1 MIDSIELDIKTPRWC
16 LPALKPKRY
25 KGYKGGRGSG
35 KSHFCAE
42 GLVEQHILNPD
53 FRSVGIR
60 EVQKS
65 IKNSSMLLITDKII
79 QLGVE
84 HYFHIT
90 NTEIRNRFGTGV
102 IAFQG
107 MQDHTAESIKS
118 LEGFDL
124 AWVDEAQSLSK
135 RSMELLLPTIRKE
148 SSEIWFSW
156 NPEIE
161 KLPVE
166 ELFQVG
172 EDIIGQKLV
181 ETEDTVCIHVNYLDN
196 PFIPKT
202 LLQEAERHRRNNPDT
217 FDHVWLGGYAT
228 KHEAQVF
235 ADKYEV
241 KEFDVEDSHGAPLHG
256 MDFGFANDPTT
267 GTRLYIRSNVLY
279 ISREAYKT
287 KLEIDDTPKYL
298 KAEIPGIENYTVR
311 ADNAR
316 PESIS
321 YIRRNGIPKIQSVD
335 KWPGSIKDGIAYINS
350 FDNII
355 IHPRC
360 VETAREFR
368 LYSYKVDK
376 RTGDVLPDIVDK
388 YNHIIDG
395 VRYALAPLIKAP
407 AGVFIGRADDEDI
420 QEETPIGKSAFSL
433 QIGKG

>member
-1 MIDSIELDIKTPRWC
+1 MHNESIDLDIKTPRWC

-25 KGYKGGRGSG
+25 KGYKGGRSSG
-35 KSHFCAE
+35 KSHLCAE

-60 EVQKS
+60 EIQKS
-65 IKNSSMLLITDKII
+65 IKNSSMLLITDKIKA
-79 QLGVE
+79 LGVE
-84 HYFHIT
+84 HYFHVVGS
-90 NTEIRNRFGTGV
+90 EIRNRFGSGV
-102 IAFQG
+102 IVFQG

-124 AWVDEAQSLSK
+124 AWVDEAQSLSL

-148 SSEIWFSW
+148 DSEIWFSW

-166 ELFQVG
+166 ELFEVG
-172 EDIIGQKLV
+172 EHTIGQKLV
-181 ETEDTVCIHVNYLDN
+181 ETADSICIHVNYLDN
-196 PFIPKT
+196 PFLTETVRK
-202 LLQEAERHRRNNPDT
+202 EAERHRRNNPDT
-217 FDHVWLGGYAT
+217 FDHVWMGGYAT
-228 KHEAQVF
+228 KHDAQVF
-235 ADKYEV
+235 ADKYEI
-241 KEFDVEDSHGAPLHG
+241 KDFDIEESHGAPLHG

-267 GTRLYIRSNVLY
+267 GVRLYIRSNVLY
-279 ISREAYKT
+279 INREAYKT
-287 KLEIDDTPKYL
+287 KLEIDDTATYL
-298 KAEIPGIENYTVR
+298 KQEIPGIENYVLR

-321 YIRRNGIPKIQSVD
+321 YIRRNGLPNITSVD
-335 KWPGSIKDGIAYINS
+335 KWPGSIKDGVAFINS

-355 IHPRC
+355 IHTRC

-376 RTGDVLPDIVDK
+376 RTGDVLPEIVDN

-395 VRYALAPLIKAP
+395 VRYALAPLIKTP
-407 AGVFIGRADDEDI
+407 DQVFIGRATEDD
-420 QEETPIGKSAFSL
+420 TSPITKGSFSV
-433 QIGKG
+433 QIGKA